1 MLLSLS
7 GLHAKWYHM
16 VEADGDKKT
25 LVLYTKQY
33 ENICFMIMSC
43 FTVIKISPPLLLKD
57 TETLVA
63 YTC

>member
-1 MLLSLS
+1 
-7 GLHAKWYHM
+7 M